1 MRITEFA
8 KIAKPVA
15 AFASGIAL
23 TSIALEELFQNQA
36 GTAAQVALVAIPL
49 FSVLFYGL
57 PPLCDLKEKRFEI
70 LTHLPTAF
78 LLSVFAV
85 FLIHAIQLRNPA
97 ALCDFYS
104 TCNNS
109 QPRFVEGCKLIQNHC
124 HQKLEEAHWHYKGP
138 LHSNDGVTWHVPHS
152 FGSNEKTI
160 GWSADG
166 FYHNYRFDEKID
178 AVHRLC
184 TRLFSPEKN
193 SCGGFYADYCFRPP
207 KESLE
212 LILTLRDEL
221 FEYTGCNPHIE
232 QNHYYRIVSPI
243 TMSLDTVEK
252 ILFIAPAVLIAV
264 GVLLAQEHLQRI

>member
-1 MRITEFA
+1 MRISEFT
-8 KIAKPVA
+8 KIIPPVVA
-15 AFASGIAL
+15 ITGGITL
-23 TSIALEELFQNQA
+23 TSIVLEELFHNQA

-49 FSVLFYGL
+49 FSLLFQGL
-57 PPLCDLKEKRFEI
+57 PPLCNLKEKRFEI
-70 LTHLPTAF
+70 LTNLPTAF
-78 LLSVFAV
+78 LIGVFAI

-97 ALCDFYS
+97 SLCDFYT

-109 QPRFVEGCKLIQNHC
+109 HPRFVEGCKLIQNHC
-124 HQKLEEAHWHYKGP
+124 HQKLEDAHWYYKGT

-152 FGSNEKTI
+152 FGSNGKTV

-184 TRLFSPEKN
+184 TRLFTPEKN
-193 SCGGFYADYCFRPP
+193 FCGGFYADYCFRPP

-212 LILTLRDEL
+212 QILTLRDEL

-232 QNHYYRIVSPI
+232 QNLYNRIVSPI
-243 TMSLDTVEK
+243 TMRLDTVEQ
-252 ILFIAPAVLIAV
+252 ILYLAPAVLITF
-264 GVLLAQEHLQRI
+264 GVLLAQERAQHN